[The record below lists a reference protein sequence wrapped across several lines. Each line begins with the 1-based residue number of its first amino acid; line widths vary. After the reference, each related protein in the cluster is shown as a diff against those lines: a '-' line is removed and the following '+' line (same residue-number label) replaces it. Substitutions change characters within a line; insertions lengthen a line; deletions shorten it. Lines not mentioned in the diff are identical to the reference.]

1 MLTKYFSLALLIYFS
16 LALNGQQVTTVV
28 TNSGIDDALVFDAE
42 GRLYGARYQGSA
54 IMRWVPFET
63 STTVFSDGFNTPN
76 GMVFGSDGM
85 LYMADNEGNKIY
97 KIDAEGNATIFVDD
111 FNNPSGLI
119 FELDSDTLIATSY
132 SGNRIAKIAPD
143 GEWFPWVTGGELNG
157 PVGLCYDDD
166 GRLYTGNFN
175 NRKIIRL
182 GDNAEQTLIGQAPG
196 GSNQWLGFIA
206 YAKGYIYGTLFTQHK
221 IYRMDLDGNGTVIL
235 GSTAGTVDGDAS
247 TARFNGPNGIVA
259 TPSQDT
265 LFVSDYNTR
274 ALRMITGLED
284 GTTSAHTALAES
296 LHWSLSPNPATDTS
310 ELRFELQQRSQVSIQ
325 VFDQQGQLLLQV
337 LDNQDLLAGTQQ
349 VTIPMAKLP
358 KGSYVIQL
366 TQDGGR
372 PVSTGLVK
380 Q

>member
-1 MLTKYFSLALLIYFS
+1 MFTKYFSLALLIFFS
-16 LALNGQQVTTVV
+16 LALNAQQVTTVV
-28 TNSGIDDALVFDAE
+28 TNSGIDDALVIDAT
-42 GRLYGARYQGSA
+42 GQLFGVRYQGSA
-54 IMRWVPFET
+54 ISRWVPFET

-76 GMVFGSDGM
+76 GMAFGSDGT

-97 KIDAEGNATIFVDD
+97 KIDTEGNATIFVDD

-132 SGNRIAKIAPD
+132 TGNRIAKVAPN
-143 GEWFPWVTGGELNG
+143 GEWFPWSTGNQLNG
-157 PVGLCYDDD
+157 PVGLCYDDE

-182 GDNAEQTLIGQAPG
+182 GDNGEQTLIGQAPG
-196 GSNQWLGFIA
+196 SSNQWLGFIT
-206 YAKGYIYGTLFTQHK
+206 YAKGYIYGTLFTQHE

-235 GSTAGTVDGDAS
+235 GSTAGTIDGDAS
-247 TARFNGPNGIVA
+247 TAKFNGPNGIVA

-284 GTTSAHTALAES
+284 GTTSASTALAAS
-296 LHWSLSPNPATDTS
+296 LRWSLSPNPATDTS
-310 ELRFELQQRSQVSIQ
+310 TLRFELQKSSSVSIQ
-325 VFDQQGQLLLQV
+325 VFDQQGQLLLQL
-337 LDNQDLLAGTQQ
+337 LDNQNLLAGPHQ
-349 VTIPMAKLP
+349 VYIPTAKLP
-358 KGSYVIQL
+358 KGSYTIQL
-366 TQDGGR
+366 SVDGGR
-372 PVSTGLVK
+372 PVSRGLVK

>member
-1 MLTKYFSLALLIYFS
+1 MLTKYFSLSLLICFS
-16 LALNGQQVTTVV
+16 LALNGQQVNTVV
-28 TNSGIDDALVFDAE
+28 TNSGIDDALIIDEAGHLFGV
-42 GRLYGARYQGSA
+42 RYQGSA
-54 IMRWVPFET
+54 ISRWVPFET

-76 GMVFGSDGM
+76 GMAFGPDGI

-97 KIDAEGNATIFVDD
+97 KIDTEGNATIFVDD

-132 SGNRIAKIAPD
+132 TGNRIAKIAPN
-143 GEWFPWVTGGELNG
+143 GEWFPWVTGDQLNG

-182 GDNAEQTLIGQAPG
+182 GDNGEQTLIGQAPG
-196 GSNQWLGFIA
+196 GTNQWLGFIA
-206 YAKGYIYGTLFTQHK
+206 YAHGYIYGTLFTQHQ

-247 TARFNGPNGIVA
+247 MAKFNGPNGIVA

-265 LFVSDYNTR
+265 LFVSEYNTR

-284 GTTSAHTALAES
+284 GTTGAQTALATS
-296 LHWSLSPNPATDTS
+296 VHWSLSPNPATDTS
-310 ELRFELQQRSQVSIQ
+310 ELRFELQQRSHVSIQ
-325 VFDQQGQLLLQV
+325 VFDQQGQLMLQV
-337 LDNQDLLAGTQQ
+337 LDQQNLLAGTHQ
-349 VTIPMAKLP
+349 VSIPTAKLP
-358 KGSYVIQL
+358 KGSYVIKL
-366 TQDGGR
+366 SLDGGR